1 MGVVALKTWLQ
12 VLSPP
17 VERCGF
23 ISSPIESGELGESGI
38 MWLPRLSH
46 EWPCGFYLVTWNIC

>member
-46 EWPCGFYLVTWNIC
+46 EWDRER